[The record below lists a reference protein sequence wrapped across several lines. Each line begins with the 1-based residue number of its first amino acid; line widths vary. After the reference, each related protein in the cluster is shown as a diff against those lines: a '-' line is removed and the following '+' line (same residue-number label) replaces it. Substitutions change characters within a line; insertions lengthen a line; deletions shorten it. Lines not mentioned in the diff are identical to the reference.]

1 MRNRTL
7 VLVVVAVL
15 GVLVALTLFGDRQLG
30 GDLHPQNP
38 DPEGARALAQVLRQQ
53 GVEVSVAHD
62 QDELLSARVD
72 TDTTVVVTSTEQ
84 LAGSTTSRLER
95 KARTAGT
102 LVIVAPPPEVADDL
116 GGGLQI
122 AGSRSGRAAASCDD
136 PLLDGLTLDVKDSP
150 AYFAPGSERCF
161 PVNDGGLVLDL
172 RVVPQTYVVGAAD
185 LLRNERIHEG
195 DNAAAAL
202 RLLGQHPRVVW
213 YVPTSADLRGDEG
226 RSVTSLLP
234 DWIAPSLVLL
244 AGATV
249 GLMLWRGRRLG
260 PVVVEPLPVVV
271 RNSEAVEARGWL
283 YRKAGDRRHAA
294 TILRASTTR
303 RLADHL
309 ALPPG
314 TPPHLLASEVAR
326 ASGRHP
332 DAVAALLQPS
342 QPADDAALLRLAG
355 DLTDLE
361 NDVTNQEVGEA

>member
-1 MRNRTL
+1 MR
-7 VLVVVAVL
+7 
-15 GVLVALTLFGDRQLG
+15 
-30 GDLHPQNP
+30 
-38 DPEGARALAQVLRQQ
+38 ARVAQVLRQQ

-202 RLLGQHPRVVW
+202 RLLGQHPRVGLVRPRPR
-213 YVPTSADLRGDEG
+213 PTC
-226 RSVTSLLP
+226 
-234 DWIAPSLVLL
+234 
-244 AGATV
+244 
-249 GLMLWRGRRLG
+249 
-260 PVVVEPLPVVV
+260 
-271 RNSEAVEARGWL
+271 
-283 YRKAGDRRHAA
+283 AA
-294 TILRASTTR
+294 TRAARSPACCRTGSLRHWSCW
-303 RLADHL
+303 
-309 ALPPG
+309 P
-314 TPPHLLASEVAR
+314 AR
-326 ASGRHP
+326 
-332 DAVAALLQPS
+332 PS
-342 QPADDAALLRLAG
+342 A
-355 DLTDLE
+355 
-361 NDVTNQEVGEA
+361 